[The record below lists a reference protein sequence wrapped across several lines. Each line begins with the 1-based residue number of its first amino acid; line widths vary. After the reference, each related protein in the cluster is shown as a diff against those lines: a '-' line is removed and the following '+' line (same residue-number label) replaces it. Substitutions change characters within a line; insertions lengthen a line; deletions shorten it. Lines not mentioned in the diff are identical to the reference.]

1 MPQFWG
7 RPQGC
12 LVVGERFGRYLGKE
26 ECETSQRLVNVQKGK
41 GMFPAEWDL
50 CLEVQQSNRGT

>member
-12 LVVGERFGRYLGKE
+12 LVVGEWFGGYLGKE
-26 ECETSQRLVNVQKGK
+26 ECETSQRLVNVQEGK
-41 GMFPAEWDL
+41 RDVPCRVGPVFGGAAK
-50 CLEVQQSNRGT
+50 